1 MGLPLRQFFKLMDN
15 RLLNRFCF
23 VATLEGISYLLLLG
37 IAMPLKYFA
46 DMPEV
51 VKYTGWAHGVL
62 FVLYAVM
69 LLMCW
74 AKYKWSFG
82 RAAVVFLASLLP
94 FAPFI
99 VERKLKREAAAKS
112 IAV

>member
-1 MGLPLRQFFKLMDN
+1 MDY
-15 RLLNRFCF
+15 RLLKRFCF

-46 DMPEV
+46 DFPEA

-69 LLMCW
+69 LLMCLI
-74 AKYKWSFG
+74 KYKWSVG
-82 RAAVVFLASLLP
+82 RAAVIFLASLLP

-99 VERKLKREAAAKS
+99 VERKLKREAAQQPLAPSK
-112 IAV
+112 I